1 MLQFENIHEYK
12 YLLFSHQKE
21 TFWWGNNG
29 AYISYI
35 FYNVFENGCRYN
47 HMYVC
52 MYMHNSHTNNFF
64 IFFQLSI
71 DDLSHYGDAYST
83 GNQGTAFYNLKVA
96 MEAANSSAVLPSV
109 DLSSSSGNN
118 DELLHLIRKMASGLV
133 KELNPEGKVNGL
145 KCVCPCFNL
154 FSPISNLF
162 VMCCLTNG

>member
-1 MLQFENIHEYK
+1 MFLKMGVDTTI
-12 YLLFSHQKE
+12 
-21 TFWWGNNG
+21 
-29 AYISYI
+29 
-35 FYNVFENGCRYN
+35 C
-47 HMYVC
+47 MYVC

-145 KCVCPCFNL
+145 ECVCSCFNL

>member
-1 MLQFENIHEYK
+1 MFH
-12 YLLFSHQKE
+12 
-21 TFWWGNNG
+21 
-29 AYISYI
+29 I
-35 FYNVFENGCRYN
+35 FFTMFLKMGVDTTI
-47 HMYVC
+47 C

-64 IFFQLSI
+64 TFFQLSI

-145 KCVCPCFNL
+145 ECVCPWFNL
-154 FSPISNLF
+154 FPPISNLI

>member
-1 MLQFENIHEYK
+1 MRKQRCIF
-12 YLLFSHQKE
+12 
-21 TFWWGNNG
+21 
-29 AYISYI
+29 SYI

-145 KCVCPCFNL
+145 ECVCPCFNL

>member
-1 MLQFENIHEYK
+1 
-12 YLLFSHQKE
+12 
-21 TFWWGNNG
+21 
-29 AYISYI
+29 
-35 FYNVFENGCRYN
+35 
-47 HMYVC
+47 MYVC
-52 MYMHNSHTNNFF
+52 MYMHYSHTNNFF

-145 KCVCPCFNL
+145 ECVCPCFNFFL
-154 FSPISNLF
+154 PFPTFLSCAALPMVRYKLSWYSIEWVFDLLNEKQMKRVCLHLSCNHFGCHGALKSF
-162 VMCCLTNG
+162 VG